1 MLSHGC
7 IITFFVP
14 INLYQFVINCLFLVR
29 KLCEYLNATLL
40 LSTAFP
46 PLQAIIYAVYCH
58 HSRKRR
64 TSLMNLTCMIIVIMW
79 TIGLN
84 LRMCHKNVAQKLNY
98 QTETDKDVLE
108 MYWGGPPL
116 VPGSHMVR
124 AAQSISRAG
133 GVLHPWTSEW
143 LRVISYIRIRVSAP
157 L

>member
-64 TSLMNLTCMIIVIMW
+64 TSLMNLTCIIIVIIW

-84 LRMCHKNVAQKLNY
+84 LRMCHKNVAQNSILKL
-98 QTETDKDVLE
+98 TLIKRCLRC
-108 MYWGGPPL
+108 MRRAA
-116 VPGSHMVR
+116 PGSR
-124 AAQSISRAG
+124 LTYGQGCTINIQSGWCSASLDLWVIACYK
-133 GVLHPWTSEW
+133 LH
-143 LRVISYIRIRVSAP
+143 
-157 L
+157 

>member
-84 LRMCHKNVAQKLNY
+84 QRMCHKNVAQNTILKLTLTKTWWRCIEEGRPWLPAHIWSGLHNQY
-98 QTETDKDVLE
+98 PERAVFCIPGPLSDCVL
-108 MYWGGPPL
+108 
-116 VPGSHMVR
+116 
-124 AAQSISRAG
+124 
-133 GVLHPWTSEW
+133 
-143 LRVISYIRIRVSAP
+143 
-157 L
+157 

>member
-46 PLQAIIYAVYCH
+46 PLQPIINAVYCH
-58 HSRKRR
+58 HSRNRR
-64 TSLMNLTCMIIVIMW
+64 TSSMNLTCMSSYGPLASEDMP
-79 TIGLN
+79 
-84 LRMCHKNVAQKLNY
+84 QKCDSKVNY
-98 QTETDKDVLE
+98 QTETEINVRELN
-108 MYWGGPPL
+108 WGGPSL
-116 VPGSHMVR
+116 GPGSHMVR

-133 GVLHPWTSEW
+133 RCSASLDLWVIACYKLH
-143 LRVISYIRIRVSAP
+143 
-157 L
+157 

>member
-14 INLYQFVINCLFLVR
+14 INLYQFVTNCLFLVR

-84 LRMCHKNVAQKLNY
+84 LRMCHKNVAQNQLSNWHWY
-98 QTETDKDVLE
+98 RRAGDVLRRAA
-108 MYWGGPPL
+108 
-116 VPGSHMVR
+116 PGSR
-124 AAQSISRAG
+124 LTYGQGCTINIQSGRCSASLDLWVIACYK
-133 GVLHPWTSEW
+133 LH
-143 LRVISYIRIRVSAP
+143 
-157 L
+157 

>member
-46 PLQAIIYAVYCH
+46 PLQPIIYAVYCH
-58 HSRKRR
+58 HSRNRR
-64 TSLMNLTCMIIVIMW
+64 TSSMNLTCMSPYGPLASEDMP
-79 TIGLN
+79 
-84 LRMCHKNVAQKLNY
+84 QKCDSKVNY
-98 QTETDKDVLE
+98 KTEAEINVLE
-108 MYWGGPPL
+108 LYWAGPPL
-116 VPGSHMVR
+116 GPGSHMVS

-133 GVLHPWTSEW
+133 RCSASLDLWVIACYKLH
-143 LRVISYIRIRVSAP
+143 
-157 L
+157 

>member
-46 PLQAIIYAVYCH
+46 PLQPIIYAVYCH
-58 HSRKRR
+58 HPRKRR
-64 TSLMNLTCMIIVIMW
+64 TSSMNLTCIIIVILY
-79 TIGLN
+79 GSLASED
-84 LRMCHKNVAQKLNY
+84 VPQKCDSKVIY
-98 QTETDKDVLE
+98 QTETEINVLDTNWE
-108 MYWGGPPL
+108 GLPL
-116 VPGSHMVR
+116 GPGSHMVR

-133 GVLHPWTSEW
+133 RCSASLDLWVIACYKLH
-143 LRVISYIRIRVSAP
+143 
-157 L
+157 